1 MRSHFS
7 DYGHVTTDRC
17 ERALLTLLG
26 DVGPWRERIYLAG
39 GLAPRYLTGNLPEG
53 APVHVGT
60 TDVDVIIGLAVADE
74 APETY
79 RTLQNNLEKASFRL
93 QEPSFRWAREVD
105 GVSVLIEFLCET
117 DQVQP
122 GRIFRPRGE
131 YTGSKMGAFN
141 VRAAQLARHDY
152 VEREIRGERLDNGG
166 QSAVT
171 LRVANVL
178 PYTVLKIFSFQDRH
192 ANKDAYD
199 LIFTLLNQDAGPR
212 VAGAAAA
219 TSPVAGHPQV
229 SEALILLAERFADI
243 AQDGPAAYAAFL
255 ASPDDQDENNRLRR
269 EAVATSRAFL
279 DGLREG
285 NAVPGTAL

>member
-1 MRSHFS
+1 MRA
-7 DYGHVTTDRC
+7 GT
-17 ERALLTLLG
+17 ALLTL
-26 DVGPWRERIYLAG
+26 
-39 GLAPRYLTGNLPEG
+39 
-53 APVHVGT
+53 
-60 TDVDVIIGLAVADE
+60 LAVADE

-79 RTLQNNLEKASFRL
+79 RTLQNNLEKASFRQ
-93 QEPSFRWAREVD
+93 QEPSFRWARQVD

-122 GRIFRPRGE
+122 GRIFRPKGE
-131 YTGSKMGAFN
+131 YAGSKMGAFN
-141 VRAAQLARHDY
+141 VRGAQLARQDY
-152 VEREIRGERLDNGG
+152 AERQIRGERLDNGG
-166 QSAVT
+166 QFAVT
-171 LRVANVL
+171 LRIASVL

-229 SEALILLAERFADI
+229 NEALALLSERFADI

-255 ASPDDQDENNRLRR
+255 ASFDDQDENTRRRR
-269 EAVATSRAFL
+269 ESVVTIRAFL
-279 DGLREG
+279 DGFQEG
-285 NAVPGTAL
+285 NLVPVTAP